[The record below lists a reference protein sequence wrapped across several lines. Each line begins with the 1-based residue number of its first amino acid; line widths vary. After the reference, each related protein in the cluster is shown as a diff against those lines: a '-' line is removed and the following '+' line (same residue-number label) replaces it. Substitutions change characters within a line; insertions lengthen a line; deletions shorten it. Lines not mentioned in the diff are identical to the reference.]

1 MTLRELKAMNKEI
14 KRLLRKIERLRSAS
28 VNISPT
34 ISPDG
39 VSSSSHDKM
48 AANVAEI
55 IDCEQKL
62 SKLRSIRDYYL
73 DKLSIEDDTEN
84 CIWLHVSR
92 GYSWRKIAITTDGRP
107 DTADSIKKRC
117 HRHEWK

>member
-1 MTLRELKAMNKEI
+1 MTLREIKAMNSEI
-14 KRLLRKIERLRSAS
+14 KRLLHKIDRLRSTS
-28 VNISPT
+28 VNISPS
-34 ISPDG
+34 ISSDG
-39 VSSSSHDKM
+39 ISGTTRDKM

-62 SKLRSIRDYYL
+62 SRLRAIRNHYL

-84 CIWLHVSR
+84 CIWLHAAR

-107 DTADSIKKRC
+107 DTADSIRKRC
-117 HRHEWK
+117 CRYKW